1 MPASPL
7 FATLTHKFPPEGV
20 YGAEEKLVKP
30 ARIPTKLKNP
40 LFAADIRPDE
50 IIINKRG
57 KLTL

>member
-7 FATLTHKFPPEGV
+7 FATLPHKFPQEGV

-30 ARIPTKLKNP
+30 ARMPTELKNP
-40 LFAADIRPDE
+40 LFTADIRPE
-50 IIINKRG
+50 EKSTNKRG